1 MGSQAADLLQ
11 HSTLTDDLTATQ
23 CTELAALTRV
33 RELQNGEVLIEQGR
47 TDETLHIVGH
57 GVLAVERRTAGD
69 DVVTLHMLKPGDLAG
84 AMGFVDGTEHAASL
98 RSIGNSVVLSLRRE
112 DLESVLDSNP
122 ALVYAVMRGIVRSV
136 HRILRDMNLQ
146 FVELSNYITKSHGR
160 Y

>member
-11 HSTLTDDLTATQ
+11 HSALIGDLTAAQ
-23 CTELAALTRV
+23 CAELSELTRV
-33 RELQNGEVLIEQGR
+33 RELENGEVLIEQGR
-47 TDETLHIVGH
+47 TDETLHIIGQ

-69 DVVTLHMLKPGDLAG
+69 EVVTLHVLKPGDLAG
-84 AMGFVDGTEHAASL
+84 AMGFVDGTEHAATL
-98 RSIGNSVVLSLRRE
+98 RSVGRSLVVSLRRE
-112 DLESVLDSNP
+112 DLESVLERNP